1 MAKTK
6 EKLIGD
12 VMLQITQ
19 STLTDD
25 IAIEESQVASW
36 ATDFLN
42 DLVKRE
48 CAAELKKGNSIPP
61 VYITRETGLPL
72 TEENIA
78 DVDDEDQRMYL
89 TLTGEVLDLPDD
101 NGVVKVLDY
110 DFNIIH
116 KTDTESLEVIN
127 DLRFSKPS
135 SENPLYYREGTK
147 IFIKGFNTADLD
159 FNDFMVHYVEKQDV
173 LAMDDEDEIKATDQI
188 INVLTDLLVQRGKME
203 LYGGQPDTASDG
215 VDRKQPVYHT
225 SIQNPARQDQ
235 DNQTV
240 EE

>member
-6 EKLIGD
+6 EQLCDD
-12 VMLQITQ
+12 VILQVTQ
-19 STLTDD
+19 SAPTDD
-25 IAIEESQVASW
+25 ISLEYLQVASW
-36 ATDFLN
+36 GTDFLN

-48 CAAELKKGNSIPP
+48 CTAELKKGNSIPP
-61 VYITRETGLPL
+61 VYITRETGLTL
-72 TEENIA
+72 TEEAVA

-110 DFNIIH
+110 DLNLIH
-116 KTDTESLEVIN
+116 KTDTESLEILN
-127 DLRFSKPS
+127 DLRFAKPS

-147 IFIKGFNTADLD
+147 IFVKGFNTADLD
-159 FNDFMVHYVEKQDV
+159 FNDFIVHYVEKQNLMTMADT
-173 LAMDDEDEIKATDQI
+173 ASIKATDQI
-188 INVLTDLLVQRGKME
+188 INVLIDLMVARGKQE
-203 LYGGQPDTASDG
+203 LYGGQPDTASDS

-225 SIQNPARQDQ
+225 AIQNPSRQDQ
-235 DNQTV
+235 NNQTV

>member
-19 STLTDD
+19 SVLTDD

-36 ATDFLN
+36 GTDFLN

-48 CAAELKKGNSIPP
+48 CVAEMKKGHQIPP
-61 VYITRETGLPL
+61 VYITRETGLEL
-72 TEENIA
+72 TEEVVA
-78 DVDDEDQRMYL
+78 DIDDVDQRMYL
-89 TLTGEVLDLPDD
+89 ELTNEVVDLPKD
-101 NGVVKVLDY
+101 GGIVKVLDY
-110 DFNIIH
+110 DLNLIH
-116 KTDTESLEVIN
+116 KTSTENLEVIG
-127 DLRFSKPS
+127 DLRFAKAS
-135 SENPLYYREGTK
+135 SENPLYYREGQRV
-147 IFIKGFNTADLD
+147 FIKGFNTADLD
-159 FNDFMVHYVEKQDV
+159 FNEFMVHYVAKQD
-173 LAMDDEDEIKATDQI
+173 LLTMNDEDEIKATDQI
-188 INVLTDLLVQRGKME
+188 INVLIDLMVARGLKE
-203 LYGGQPDTASDG
+203 LYGGQPDTASDS

-225 SIQNPARQDQ
+225 AIQNPARQDQ